1 MSSAELDGG
10 LKRYFRAP
18 KYVFCGSRIQVPIE
32 NFLRETSFEDV
43 GTAVTF
49 VVKSID
55 GRADFG
61 EQKNGCGRL
70 VFL

>member
-61 EQKNGCGRL
+61 ERARAGEKL
-70 VFL
+70 VLF